1 MSLPAITKISDSAD
15 IDAVAALAHEI
26 WNQHFVP
33 IAGQEQ
39 VDYMLAK
46 FQSASA
52 IAGQISGGYRYYAI
66 TVDNEMVG
74 YFALAPIADESTEAQ
89 LSKIYVR
96 EDHQG
101 RGLGREMLAFVEE
114 LCIGMGI
121 RKLWLTV
128 YRNNIETIEFYE
140 RMGFT
145 REGKLVQD
153 IGNGYVM
160 DDYRMV
166 KTIIKKPG

>member
-1 MSLPAITKISDSAD
+1 MDLPAITKISDSAD

-39 VDYMLAK
+39 VDYMLEK

-52 IAGQISGGYRYYAI
+52 ITGQISSGYRYYAI
-66 TVDNEMVG
+66 AVDKEMVG
-74 YFALAPIADESTEAQ
+74 YFALAPIEDESTEAQ

-101 RGLGREMLAFVEE
+101 RGLGREMLVFVED
-114 LCIGMGI
+114 LCAGMGI

-128 YRNNIETIEFYE
+128 YRNNVETIAFYE

-145 REGKLVQD
+145 REGNMVQD
-153 IGNGYVM
+153 IGNGFVM
-160 DDYRMV
+160 DDYRMG
-166 KTIIKKPG
+166 KTITRQPG